1 MERKIMEISETR
13 YNGLIEQHRRMER
26 ERDAALSRAEAAER
40 RVAELEARLA
50 EMDRVQESISTV
62 EFWVD
67 ADDKWHRTEF
77 PPPPAAATE

>member
-50 EMDRVQESISTV
+50 EMEARADRNQGS
-62 EFWVD
+62 
-67 ADDKWHRTEF
+67 ADVLDTMDELMFGWEDDD
-77 PPPPAAATE
+77 